1 MGPAFSR
8 CFVVFLAAFT
18 SAITTVHPRGL
29 NDLTPE
35 LSTCDPVRPRFIEVK
50 DMKTSQTASPG
61 SPGAHDRNLGAA
73 TGIVARDLP
82 PFPGGQINF
91 TGGHLTTLS
100 LWDGRQTRVAVWCMS
115 SFFST
120 TYTSSPALT
129 PDTGHDLLS
138 AAKAFAG
145 AATPA
150 SLAPGF
156 CSSGLRLDPTAGA
169 AAWTGFTRSTPTNLV
184 RSRRL
189 YETAALPFT
198 LAAGGTVSGTV
209 PVAIRTPD
217 AFHYQVTLAVQ

>member
-18 SAITTVHPRGL
+18 SAIATVHARGL

-35 LSTCDPVRPRFIEVK
+35 LSTSDPVCPRFIEVK
-50 DMKTSQTASPG
+50 DMKTGQTAIPG
-61 SPGAHDRNLGAA
+61 SPGAHDRNLGAV
-73 TGIVARDLP
+73 TGIVALDLP
-82 PFPGGQINF
+82 PVPGGQINF
-91 TGGHLTTLS
+91 TGGHLTALS
-100 LWDGRQTRVAVWCMS
+100 LWDGRQTRVAAWCMS

-120 TYTSSPALT
+120 TYTASPALS

-138 AAKAFAG
+138 
-145 AATPA
+145 
-150 SLAPGF
+150 
-156 CSSGLRLDPTAGA
+156 AGA

-198 LAAGGTVSGTV
+198 LAAGGTVSGTA

>member
-18 SAITTVHPRGL
+18 SAITTVHARGL

-35 LSTCDPVRPRFIEVK
+35 LSTSDPVCPRFIEVK
-50 DMKTSQTASPG
+50 DMKTGQTAN
-61 SPGAHDRNLGAA
+61 RNLGAV
-73 TGIVARDLP
+73 TGIIALDLP
-82 PFPGGQINF
+82 PVPGGQINF
-91 TGGHLTTLS
+91 TGGHLTALS
-100 LWDGRQTRVAVWCMS
+100 LWDGRQTRV
-115 SFFST
+115 
-120 TYTSSPALT
+120 
-129 PDTGHDLLS
+129 

-184 RSRRL
+184 RARRL

-198 LAAGGTVSGTV
+198 LAANGTVSGTV
-209 PVAIRTPD
+209 PVAIRTPGTIHD
-217 AFHYQVTLAVQ
+217 QVTLAVQ